1 MNGEQLE
8 NTLDSKPALQNTSI
22 VQLEQTIRDANAYI
36 SSELG
41 TESKESAVAN
51 SPCASADSD
60 DSSSSDSD
68 LDVDSDS
75 DMDDKQRD
83 LLQIMEEDE
92 DDDPTSTVVKTRN
105 EVVNPEVSAPPIS
118 QLPDTA
124 ELCSLGT
131 VHSIVDNSVII
142 QANTSGEVHVLD
154 SDSLVAF
161 DDRKVLGMV
170 FDIFGPVTRPM
181 YTVRFSQA
189 GDIDLSAC
197 VVGRP
202 VFYAPGW
209 ARMLSTN
216 KLRVKGTDASNEYDE
231 EVAEDAM
238 EFSDDEAEIAF
249 KRQKKKREQARRFRE
264 PRVPPGS
271 TKQTSNDSEPAKSIG
286 SEAASSSVAGR
297 KLQSYEDMYDP
308 EYGF

>member
-1 MNGEQLE
+1 MNSKQLE
-8 NTLDSKPALQNTSI
+8 NTLDGTPTVQNTSI
-22 VQLEQTIRDANAYI
+22 ARLEQTIRDANAYI
-36 SSELG
+36 GDEPNAENKQPATNPSDALSE
-41 TESKESAVAN
+41 
-51 SPCASADSD
+51 SD

-75 DMDDKQRD
+75 DMDDQQRD
-83 LLQIMEEDE
+83 LLQIMDEDE
-92 DDDPTSTVVKTRN
+92 DDEPVSTVIKTRN
-105 EVVNPEVSAPPIS
+105 EVVNPEVPAPPIS

-124 ELCSLGT
+124 ELCCLGA
-131 VHSIVDNSVII
+131 VHSIVDSSVII
-142 QANTSGEVHVLD
+142 QANSSGEVHVLD
-154 SDSLVAF
+154 SDSLIAF
-161 DDRKVLGMV
+161 DDRKVLGVV

-189 GDIDLSAC
+189 EDIDLAAC

-238 EFSDDEAEIAF
+238 EFSDDEAEVAF
-249 KRQKKKREQARRFRE
+249 KRQKKREQARRFRE
-264 PRVPPGS
+264 PRVPPGP
-271 TKQTSNDSEPAKSIG
+271 KQTSNDSEPAKSA
-286 SEAASSSVAGR
+286 ENEVASSSVAGR

>member
-1 MNGEQLE
+1 MNEQLE
-8 NTLDSKPALQNTSI
+8 NTLDSTPAGQNASI
-22 VQLEQTIRDANAYI
+22 TRLEQTIRDANAYI
-36 SSELG
+36 GDEPN
-41 TESKESAVAN
+41 TENKQPAANPPDTMVESG
-51 SPCASADSD
+51 

-75 DMDDKQRD
+75 DTDDRQRD
-83 LLQIMEEDE
+83 LLQIMDEDE
-92 DDDPTSTVVKTRN
+92 DDEPVSAVVKTRN
-105 EVVNPEVSAPPIS
+105 EVVNPEVPAPPIS
-118 QLPDTA
+118 QLPGNA
-124 ELCSLGT
+124 ELCCFGT
-131 VHSIVDNSVII
+131 VHSIVDSSVII
-142 QANTSGEVHVLD
+142 QANSSGEAHVLD
-154 SDSLVAF
+154 SDSLIAF
-161 DDRKVLGMV
+161 DDRKVLGVV

-181 YTVRFSQA
+181 YTVRFNQA
-189 GDIDLSAC
+189 EDIDRAAC

-209 ARMLSTN
+209 ARMLSTS
-216 KLRVKGTDASNEYDE
+216 KLRVRGTDASNEYDE

-249 KRQKKKREQARRFRE
+249 KRQKKKREQTRRFRE

-271 TKQTSNDSEPAKSIG
+271 KPASNDPEPAKSAEN
-286 SEAASSSVAGR
+286 EAASSSVAGR